1 MRFSPT
7 ARFGLP
13 ALALGTLVISFSP
26 LLVQVSEV
34 GPSTTAVYRALF
46 ALPALSAWM
55 LLEKHKEHVLLGKLT
70 TRDWGLLVL
79 MGLFFAGDLIA
90 WHSSI
95 RLSGVANAT
104 FLAHLSTPIIA
115 IGAWLMFRERLTWGF
130 MAGLVLAMSGTALV
144 MGASSLE
151 PGGSL
156 LGDGLGV
163 LTAVF
168 YGGYLLT
175 IKYLRERLPSGLIMS
190 ASTAFSFFALLIA
203 AILMDDTLFP
213 VTLLG
218 WGTLVAIGLII
229 HAGGQ
234 GLITVAFKH
243 LSASFASV
251 ALLATPVLAAFFGW
265 LFLNETLTL
274 LQSLGCAAVLAG
286 IALSQ
291 RLGVTEKRA

>member
-1 MRFSPT
+1 MSFSPN

-13 ALALGTLVISFSP
+13 ALALGILVISFSP

-46 ALPALSAWM
+46 AMPALTAWM
-55 LLEKHKEHVLLGKLT
+55 LLESRKGDAPRRKLT
-70 TRDWGLLVL
+70 ARDWALLAL
-79 MGLFFAGDLIA
+79 TGLFFTGDLVA
-90 WHSSI
+90 WHSAI

-115 IGAWLMFRERLTWGF
+115 IGAWLMFSERLTWGF
-130 MAGLVLAMSGTALV
+130 VAGLLLAMAGTALI
-144 MGASSLE
+144 MGASIIE

-156 LGDGLGV
+156 LGDGLGL
-163 LTAVF
+163 LTAFF
-168 YGGYLLT
+168 YGGYLLM
-175 IKYLRERLPSGLIMS
+175 IKHLRERLPSGLIMA
-190 ASTAFSFFALLIA
+190 ASTAFSFVGLLIVA
-203 AILMDDTLFP
+203 LIMDESLIP

-234 GLITVAFKH
+234 GLITVAFRH

-251 ALLATPVLAAFFGW
+251 ALLGTPVLAAFFGW
-265 LFLNETLTL
+265 LILDETLTL
-274 LQSLGCAAVLAG
+274 LQGLGCAAVLAG

-291 RLGVTEKRA
+291 RLGAAGKRS